1 MVKNKTEVLIIGGG
15 ISGAVIARELSRYQ
29 LDIMLLEKESD
40 VADGGP
46 SKANTALIHAGFN
59 ADSNKLKGKLN
70 VKGNQ
75 MYDQLTE
82 ELSIPFERI
91 GAMVVAQ
98 SDEEV
103 PVLEEILENGKRNGV
118 PDLEIV
124 TGDRLFELELN
135 LNSKAI
141 AALYA
146 PTAGIICPYELTIA
160 LAQNAAVNGVD
171 VLLETEV
178 IDIEVEDDCKIV
190 KTNKGEIEAEVVINA
205 AGVYSDKIARM
216 VGIDY
221 FEITPRRGEYYVY
234 DKNLGDKINHTIF
247 QVPTGISKGV
257 VVTPT
262 VDGNLLVGPNAEE
275 IEDKDDVSTT
285 QSGLDE
291 VLQGAKK
298 TLPDLSKRGIINEFA
313 GLRPAY
319 KETSDF
325 IIEASDKVKGF
336 INAAGIQS
344 PGLSCA
350 PAIAEMVVELV
361 GEIRGGLTSDPDF
374 DPYREEPVRFREL
387 SPEEQAELIEKD
399 NRYGQIICRCET
411 VTKGEIID
419 AIQDPVG
426 ARSVRAV
433 RRRTRAGMG
442 RCQGGFC
449 GPKVVEIL
457 AEELGV
463 SPLEITEKGEGSDI
477 LVDKTKEPL
486 LREVNKSE

>member
-1 MVKNKTEVLIIGGG
+1 MEDKTEVLIIGGG
-15 ISGAVIARELSRYQ
+15 VIGASIARELSKYQ
-29 LDIMLLEKESD
+29 LDIMLVEKESD

-59 ADSNKLKGKLN
+59 ADSNKLKGQLN
-70 VKGNQ
+70 VKGNK

-82 ELSIPFERI
+82 ELNVPFERN

-98 SDEEV
+98 KEEEIT
-103 PVLEEILENGKRNGV
+103 VLEEILENGKRNGV
-118 PDLEIV
+118 SDLEII
-124 TGDRLFELELN
+124 TGKRIFELEPN
-135 LNSKAI
+135 LNNKAI

-160 LAQNAAVNGVD
+160 LAQNAAVNGANI
-171 VLLETEV
+171 LLETEV
-178 IDIEVEDDCKIV
+178 LDIEIEDDYKIV
-190 KTNKGEIEAEVVINA
+190 QTNKGEIKAKIVINA
-205 AGVYSDKIARM
+205 AGLYSDKIAKM
-216 VGIDY
+216 VGIDD
-221 FEITPRRGEYYVY
+221 FEIIPRKGEYYVY
-234 DKNLGDKINHTIF
+234 DKKLGDEINHTIF
-247 QVPTGISKGV
+247 QVPTGVSKGV

-275 IEDKDDVSTT
+275 IENKDDVSTT
-285 QSGLDE
+285 QPGLDE
-291 VLQGAKK
+291 VFQGAQK
-298 TLPDLSKRGIINEFA
+298 TLPSLSKHGVINQFA

-319 KETSDF
+319 KDTSDF
-325 IIEASDKVKGF
+325 IIEASEKVDGF
-336 INAAGIQS
+336 INVAGIQS

-350 PAIAEMVVELV
+350 PAIADLVVDLV
-361 GEIRGGLTSDPDF
+361 NEVKEGLTFAPDF

-387 SPEEQAELIEKD
+387 SPEKQADLIKED

-419 AIQDPVG
+419 AIQGPVG

-457 AEELGV
+457 AEELGL
-463 SPLEITEKGEGSDI
+463 SPVEITEKGKGSDI
-477 LVDKTKEPL
+477 LVDKTKAPL
-486 LREVNKSE
+486 LREVNKGE